1 MSLWSV
7 VVLLLAKR
15 IIDYFYKEQTILMY
29 FSLFF
34 PSAQVID
41 FGSSCYENHR
51 VYTYIQSRFY
61 RAPEVILGLRYGLPI
76 DMWSLGCILAELH
89 LGYPLLPGE
98 DESDQLACMIE
109 LLGMPPPRLI
119 EQSKRAKMFFSSK
132 GYPRYCM
139 ATTRPD
145 GTIELQ
151 GGSSR
156 RGKPRGPPGYRSL
169 ATALKAK
176 GQGNASSSSSSA
188 AAAAAAAAASSN
200 GTNSAEWSEDE
211 TLFVDFISRCLD
223 WDPESRM
230 TPDEAL
236 RHGWLRRRLPRTPAK
251 TTTVESPARQAPWRT
266 SSTGSV
272 GSGSNSLGG
281 GVGGAP
287 GGGISDR
294 SSGGTGDLMVLGD
307 ASCSANGTTVLV
319 QSSSSVGTSTSA
331 SGSNQSSSQQ
341 QNGGAWP
348 PVTTR
353 VFMRTRRAAMNE
365 ALALAAQT
373 GTSSSSSSGGPN
385 TGVKLPHSGST
396 GSLASSTLTGPAA
409 AAGQRRY
416 STRLPVIDHSCYPN
430 GVSS

>member
-1 MSLWSV
+1 
-7 VVLLLAKR
+7 
-15 IIDYFYKEQTILMY
+15 
-29 FSLFF
+29 
-34 PSAQVID
+34 
-41 FGSSCYENHR
+41 
-51 VYTYIQSRFY
+51 
-61 RAPEVILGLRYGLPI
+61 
-76 DMWSLGCILAELH
+76 MWSLGCILAELH

-176 GQGNASSSSSSA
+176 GQSSNASSSGSA
-188 AAAAAAAAASSN
+188 ATAGRPLASCGSNAAAVAAAN
-200 GTNSAEWSEDE
+200 GLSVAEWSEDE

-223 WDPESRM
+223 WDPETRM

-251 TTTVESPARQAPWRT
+251 TTVVESPARQAPWRT

-281 GVGGAP
+281 G
-287 GGGISDR
+287 GGGGGNGVATGNGCISDR

-307 ASCSANGTTVLV
+307 TASVNGTTVLV

-331 SGSNQSSSQQ
+331 ASVIPLQQQQQQQQ
-341 QNGGAWP
+341 QNGGGAWP

-365 ALALAAQT
+365 ALALAAAQSAGT
-373 GTSSSSSSGGPN
+373 GPSNMSVGSS
-385 TGVKLPHSGST
+385 KLPHSGST
-396 GSLASSTLTGPAA
+396 GSLASTLTGPAA

>member
-1 MSLWSV
+1 ML
-7 VVLLLAKR
+7 
-15 IIDYFYKEQTILMY
+15 
-29 FSLFF
+29 
-34 PSAQVID
+34 QVID

-109 LLGMPPPRLI
+109 LLGMPPQRLI

-176 GQGNASSSSSSA
+176 GQGNASSSSSA
-188 AAAAAAAAASSN
+188 AAAAAAAAAAGNN
-200 GTNSAEWSEDE
+200 GTSTNSAEWSEDE

-251 TTTVESPARQAPWRT
+251 TTTVVESPARQAPWRT
-266 SSTGSV
+266 PSTGSV

-281 GVGGAP
+281 AGGP
-287 GGGISDR
+287 GNGGGISDR
-294 SSGGTGDLMVLGD
+294 SSGGGGAGDLMVLGD
-307 ASCSANGTTVLV
+307 AASVNGTSLLV

-331 SGSNQSSSQQ
+331 AGSSSSSQQ
-341 QNGGAWP
+341 QQNGAAWP

-373 GTSSSSSSGGPN
+373 GASATASAGSTASGG
-385 TGVKLPHSGST
+385 KLPHSGST

>member
-1 MSLWSV
+1 M
-7 VVLLLAKR
+7 
-15 IIDYFYKEQTILMY
+15 
-29 FSLFF
+29 
-34 PSAQVID
+34 QVID

-109 LLGMPPPRLI
+109 LLGMPPARLI

-145 GTIELQ
+145 GSIELQ

-176 GQGNASSSSSSA
+176 GQQQGSNS
-188 AAAAAAAAASSN
+188 SSN
-200 GTNSAEWSEDE
+200 GTSNGANGTGNAAEWSEDE

-223 WDPESRM
+223 WDPDTRM

-251 TTTVESPARQAPWRT
+251 TTAVESPARIATWRT
-266 SSTGSV
+266 PSTGSV
-272 GSGSNSLGG
+272 GSGSNSLGPTG
-281 GVGGAP
+281 CV
-287 GGGISDR
+287 SDR

-307 ASCSANGTTVLV
+307 AASVNGTSAVNPAASTGA
-319 QSSSSVGTSTSA
+319 SSAAAAAAAAAAAGHNS
-331 SGSNQSSSQQ
+331 
-341 QNGGAWP
+341 AWP

-365 ALALAAQT
+365 ALAAAAAASAGISNMT
-373 GTSSSSSSGGPN
+373 
-385 TGVKLPHSGST
+385 VAKLPHSGST
-396 GSLASSTLTGPAA
+396 GSLASTLTGPAA

>member
-1 MSLWSV
+1 
-7 VVLLLAKR
+7 
-15 IIDYFYKEQTILMY
+15 
-29 FSLFF
+29 
-34 PSAQVID
+34 
-41 FGSSCYENHR
+41 
-51 VYTYIQSRFY
+51 
-61 RAPEVILGLRYGLPI
+61 
-76 DMWSLGCILAELH
+76 MWSLGCILAELH

-109 LLGMPPPRLI
+109 LLGMPPVRLI

-169 ATALKAK
+169 STALKAK
-176 GQGNASSSSSSA
+176 GQGSNSAGSSA
-188 AAAAAAAAASSN
+188 AASSSASAGVNSN
-200 GTNSAEWSEDE
+200 SNAEWSEDE

-223 WDPESRM
+223 WDPDTRM

-251 TTTVESPARQAPWRT
+251 TAAVDSPARVATWRT

-272 GSGSNSLGG
+272 GSGSNSLG
-281 GVGGAP
+281 P
-287 GGGISDR
+287 GGCVSDR

-307 ASCSANGTTVLV
+307 AASANSITSGVVSTVAV
-319 QSSSSVGTSTSA
+319 T
-331 SGSNQSSSQQ
+331 
-341 QNGGAWP
+341 QNGGAGGGTGGGAGGAGGSGGGSGSSSAWP

-365 ALALAAQT
+365 ALAAAAAAAASA
-373 GTSSSSSSGGPN
+373 GSGSN
-385 TGVKLPHSGST
+385 MTAAKLPHSGST
-396 GSLASSTLTGPAA
+396 GSLASTLTGPAA